1 MQDYLPV
8 IIAVIALLGLL
19 ALAFLV
25 GRTPEQAAP
34 TELIEEPKL
43 APEVVA
49 VEVVAAPLPEGPRGA
64 TRHPIVLVH
73 GFGGFDSIR
82 LGRARHDY
90 FRGIRTRLEKLGHR
104 VEVVRLPPLAGVENR
119 ARRLAEQVRALGAER
134 VNVIAHS
141 MGGLDARYAITKLGL
156 AERVASLTTVGTP
169 HRGTPIA
176 NGTKHLAGWLRRLGA
191 DGIWDVS
198 THRMLEFNRDVPD
211 VPEVEYFSYV
221 SSVDPRSQQTPLFLK
236 PTLFLLRAPSDGL
249 VPLESQ
255 RWGNVAGELAVD
267 HWGQIGWS
275 RGFDAGA
282 LYEQIAHRLTQHGL

>member
-1 MQDYLPV
+1 MQGYLYE
-8 IIAVIALLGLL
+8 IFGILALLVLLGAGLFV
-19 ALAFLV
+19 AHS
-25 GRTPEQAAP
+25 RRR
-34 TELIEEPKL
+34 KL
-43 APEVVA
+43 
-49 VEVVAAPLPEGPRGA
+49 PLPEEPLLAPVVPREVDPEPLPPSVVGP

-73 GFGGFDSIR
+73 GFAGFDSIR
-82 LGRARHDY
+82 LGRERHDY
-90 FRGIRTRLEKLGHR
+90 FRGIRKHLEKLGHR

-119 ARRLAEQVRALGAER
+119 ASRLVEQVRALGSKR
-134 VNVIAHS
+134 VNLVAHS

-156 AERVASLTTVGTP
+156 ADCVASLTTVGTP

-176 NGTKHLAGWLRRLGA
+176 NGTKHLASWLRRLGA
-191 DGIWDVS
+191 EGIWDVS

-221 SSVDPRSQQTPLFLK
+221 SSVDPRARETPMLLK
-236 PTLFLLRAPSDGL
+236 PALLLMGSPSDGL

-282 LYEQIAHRLTQHGL
+282 LYEQIALRLWQRGL

>member
-8 IIAVIALLGLL
+8 IIAVL
-19 ALAFLV
+19 ALVAALVLALFLR
-25 GRTPEQAAP
+25 GAEKPPPA
-34 TELIEEPKL
+34 LPK
-43 APEVVA
+43 APEPELPSSAA
-49 VEVVAAPLPEGPRGA
+49 VEAIVEAVPALPGP

-73 GFGGFDSIR
+73 GFAGFDSIR
-82 LGRARHDY
+82 LGRERHDY
-90 FRGIRTRLEKLGHR
+90 FRGIRKRLEELGHV

-119 ARRLAEQVRALGAER
+119 ARRLADQVRALGSTR
-134 VNVIAHS
+134 VNLVAHS

-156 AERVASLTTVGTP
+156 ADCVASLTTVGTP

-191 DGIWDVS
+191 EGIWDVS

-221 SSVDPRSQQTPLFLK
+221 SSVDPHARETPMLLKPALFLMGS
-236 PTLFLLRAPSDGL
+236 PSDGL

-255 RWGNVAGELAVD
+255 RWGSVAGELAVD

-275 RGFDAGA
+275 RGFDAAA
-282 LYEQIAHRLTQHGL
+282 LYEQIALRLWQRGL